1 MSMKQIK
8 ILFSGSLNVKT
19 GGPAMSTSLAMLGLK
34 EQGDEVRIFMNKK
47 DEGCK
52 LRTEEIPIIWSRVPY
67 SEKTGYPWGIFKN
80 NPFIEEC
87 DIIHPQGVWDYNV
100 RAASRLAKKANK
112 PYVISLR
119 GMLYPQALKKSAF
132 KKKLFMSMFTSKVL
146 SNAACIHATCEDEM
160 IFYRNLGFNNP
171 VAVIPNPIDISK
183 KYETFNKTFNKE
195 KFVIGY
201 LGRIHKRKNVEALI
215 EAVSTLIKKYN
226 NIELVIIG
234 SGDDVYENE
243 LKSLAKN
250 LNVYDN
256 VKFCGFLTG
265 EEKEKT
271 LNSLSLLV
279 MPSEF
284 ENFGNVILEGLVR
297 QIPCIATKGSPWK
310 VLEEHNCGW
319 WVDYDQENITRA
331 IEEAVNKTNE
341 QLEEMGRNGFEL
353 VKSTYSKEIIGKQ
366 LHETYEWILGRKE
379 KPDFVYE

>member
-1 MSMKQIK
+1 MEQIK

-34 EQGDEVRIFMNKK
+34 EHGDDVRIFMNKK

-52 LRTEEIPIIWSRVPY
+52 LRTEEIAIIWSKEPFC
-67 SEKTGYPWGIFKN
+67 EKTGYPWRIFCD
-80 NPFIEEC
+80 NPFIKEC

-100 RAASRLAKKANK
+100 RATCLLARKMNK

-119 GMLYPQALKKSAF
+119 GMLYPQALKKSAL
-132 KKKLFMSMFTSKVL
+132 KKKVFMNLFTSKVL

-160 IFYRNLGFNNP
+160 IYYRNLGFKNP
-171 VAVIPNPIDISK
+171 VTIIPNPIDVSE
-183 KYETFNKTFNKE
+183 KYETYQKNFNNE

-201 LGRIHKRKNVEALI
+201 LGRLHKRKNVESLI
-215 EAVSTLIKKYN
+215 TAVSMLSKKYN

-234 SGDDVYENE
+234 GGDDIYENE
-243 LKSLAKN
+243 LKSLAQN
-250 LNVYDN
+250 LKVYDK

-265 EEKEKT
+265 EKKENT
-271 LNSLSLLV
+271 LDSLSLLV

-297 QIPCIATKGSPWK
+297 RIPCIATKGSPWK
-310 VLEEHNCGW
+310 VLKEYNCGW
-319 WVDYDQENITRA
+319 WIDYNQEEINKA
-331 IEEAVNKTNE
+331 IEEAVNKSPE
-341 QLEEMGRNGFEL
+341 QLYEMGKNGFKL
-353 VKSTYSKEIIGKQ
+353 VKTMFTKEIVGIK
-366 LHETYEWILGRKE
+366 LHKTYEWLLNGGE